1 MYGVLHMLKN
11 ILETQNLILKYGKLH
26 TNSGSTSVQVALL
39 TRKIN
44 YLQKHF
50 TEHREDHCGRRGLL
64 KMVSRRRKLLD
75 YIKSKKHSIY
85 LFLIKD
91 LGLRY

>member
-1 MYGVLHMLKN
+1 MVKN
-11 ILETQNLILKYGKLH
+11 TLEIKNLILKYGNLYN
-26 TNSGSTSVQVALL
+26 NSGHSSVQIALL

-50 TEHREDHCGRRGLL
+50 TKHKEDHCGRRGLL
-64 KMVSRRRKLLD
+64 KMVSLRRKLLD
-75 YIKSKKHSIY
+75 YIKLKKHSSY